1 MNGYQFQISS
11 FDIGIQFDNTQY
23 MLFRK
28 KCNLVNEGCH
38 IFFYFIKGAKFM
50 PLTDPPVY
58 NSCNLLIFL
67 NIIKNTNE
75 AGKKFIAIFH
85 KNYVSY
91 YIKLC
96 KLLHKIM

>member
-1 MNGYQFQISS
+1 VKDAIS
-11 FDIGIQFDNTQY
+11 
-23 MLFRK
+23 
-28 KCNLVNEGCH
+28 
-38 IFFYFIKGAKFM
+38 FFYFLKRKEAKFM

-58 NSCNLLIFL
+58 NTRNLLILL

-85 KNYVSY
+85 KNYVNY

>member
-1 MNGYQFQISS
+1 
-11 FDIGIQFDNTQY
+11 
-23 MLFRK
+23 
-28 KCNLVNEGCH
+28 
-38 IFFYFIKGAKFM
+38 M
-50 PLTDPPVY
+50 PPTDPLVY

-85 KNYVSY
+85 KNYVNY

-96 KLLHKIM
+96 KLLHKII